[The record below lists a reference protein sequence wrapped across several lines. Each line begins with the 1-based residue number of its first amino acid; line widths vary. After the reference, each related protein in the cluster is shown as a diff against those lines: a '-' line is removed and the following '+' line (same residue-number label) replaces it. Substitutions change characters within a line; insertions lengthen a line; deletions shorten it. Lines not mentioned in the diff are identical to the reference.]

1 MKDKYNCLGGDL
13 KTLLQFVFIYEKRIK
28 DMSKN
33 EDFSKV
39 FISASRLFKRSIQKN
54 MRYASIESLKNAFEI
69 KGGATLAFTE
79 YKVQVIDFCRHLRN
93 SISHALI
100 RKDRE
105 KLYIIDKQRK
115 NFTSQGYL
123 DYSSVIDFVVAII
136 KDYQ

>member
-13 KTLLQFVFIYEKRIK
+13 KTLLPFVFIYEKRIK

-33 EDFSKV
+33 VDFFTV
-39 FISASRLFKRSIQKN
+39 FISASRLFKKSIQKT
-54 MRYASIESLKNAFEI
+54 MRYASVESLNNAFEI

-79 YKVQVIDFCRHLRN
+79 YKVQVIDYCRHLRN

-100 RKDRE
+100 RKERE
-105 KLYIIDKQRK
+105 KIYIIDKQRMR
-115 NFTSQGYL
+115 FTSRGYL
-123 DYSSVIDFVVAII
+123 DYSLVIDFVVAII

>member
-33 EDFSKV
+33 VDFFTV
-39 FISASRLFKRSIQKN
+39 FISASRLFKKSIQKT
-54 MRYASIESLKNAFEI
+54 MRYASVESLNNAFEI

-100 RKDRE
+100 RKERE
-105 KLYIIDKQRK
+105 KIYIIDKQRK
-115 NFTSQGYL
+115 RFTSRGYL
-123 DYSSVIDFVVAII
+123 DYSLVIDFVVAII

>member
-1 MKDKYNCLGGDL
+1 
-13 KTLLQFVFIYEKRIK
+13 
-28 DMSKN
+28 MSKN